1 MINNTT
7 LVGRLTKNPE
17 LKYTG
22 SGIAVVSFSLAV
34 DRNYKNAQ
42 GEYET
47 DFITCVAWRQSAEA
61 LANFAVKGSLI
72 GITGSIQTRNY
83 QNNAGQTV
91 YVTEVVADNFQTLEP
106 KDVTDKRRADV
117 GGGQGQNTAQ
127 GAFNN
132 QGNTNTYNPS
142 NNAGQAGNK
151 ANNNPFQS
159 NSPYQQPGNPFD
171 NKVSSDG
178 YPFAD

>member
-22 SGIAVVSFSLAV
+22 SNIAVVSFSLAV
-34 DRNYKNAQ
+34 ERSFKNAQ

-83 QNNAGQTV
+83 QNNAGQTI

-106 KDVTDKRRADV
+106 KDVTDKRRAGSGAGQTQYTGQ
-117 GGGQGQNTAQ
+117 GGFNNQSNTNTHNQTGNAVQGQNT
-127 GAFNN
+127 
-132 QGNTNTYNPS
+132 
-142 NNAGQAGNK
+142 
-151 ANNNPFQS
+151 ANNNPFQT
-159 NSPYQQPGNPFD
+159 NTTQQTGNPFD
-171 NKVSSDG
+171 NNISNDG

>member
-22 SGIAVVSFSLAV
+22 SNIAVVSFSLAV
-34 DRNYKNAQ
+34 ERSFKNAQ

-61 LANFAVKGSLI
+61 LASFAVKGSLI

-83 QNNAGQTV
+83 QNNAGQTI

-106 KDVTDKRRADV
+106 KDVTDKRRADSGAGQTQYTGQ
-117 GGGQGQNTAQ
+117 GGFNNQSNTNTHNQTGNAVQGQNT
-127 GAFNN
+127 
-132 QGNTNTYNPS
+132 
-142 NNAGQAGNK
+142 
-151 ANNNPFQS
+151 ANNNPFQT
-159 NSPYQQPGNPFD
+159 NTTQQTGNPFD
-171 NKVSSDG
+171 NNISNDG